1 MTRFESIFVSLLICV
16 LSNGALAYFN
26 LFISPKEVKKL
37 MGLDMELYYVKEGI
51 VNNYAVGY
59 ILTVNSSIEELEFT
73 WQSLRRQPVSNS
85 STSFFSNFFLLLSP
99 STATSSWTFLG
110 YLAHKNFLENF
121 TVTKASKDPRSF
133 E

>member
-73 WQSLRRQPVSNS
+73 WQSLRRQPVSI
-85 STSFFSNFFLLLSP
+85 STSSSSQPVSYFSLLLLP
-99 STATSSWTFLG
+99 PLLGLCLGTLPTRTSWKTL
-110 YLAHKNFLENF
+110 
-121 TVTKASKDPRSF
+121 P
-133 E
+133 